1 MIHSGSSMI
10 ICDSWK
16 TLKEKFLVNEKE
28 LIELGVKTAVIFGEF
43 GNEFRGEGRSMHQ
56 KE

>member
-1 MIHSGSSMI
+1 MI